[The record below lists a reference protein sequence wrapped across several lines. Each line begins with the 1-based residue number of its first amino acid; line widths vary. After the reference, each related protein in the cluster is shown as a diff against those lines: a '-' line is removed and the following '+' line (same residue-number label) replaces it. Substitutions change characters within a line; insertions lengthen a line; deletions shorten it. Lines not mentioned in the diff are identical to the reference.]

1 MRFRPYRPLAYR
13 GLKLLRK
20 PTTTHL
26 RRLNAREQRAV
37 IDMGTKLIADAKPT
51 VPEEVQVADDY
62 ERRLRTAARLMEIMS
77 AAGFHCEFRHG
88 GTLH

>member
-1 MRFRPYRPLAYR
+1 MA
-13 GLKLLRK
+13 
-20 PTTTHL
+20 
-26 RRLNAREQRAV
+26 
-37 IDMGTKLIADAKPT
+37 TKLIAGAKPT
-51 VPEEVQVADDY
+51 VPGEVQVADDY